1 MKIVSKKE
9 ILVIGNNAKEASRS
23 ISLLEPKLKNDILRA
38 ASENLLKNMSI
49 IIDENKK
56 DVEDNKDKLTP
67 ATLDRLVLDEKRIK
81 SMCDGLVDISKLND
95 PIGKLLDKWDRPNGL
110 KIEKVSIPL
119 GVIGVIYESRPNVAA
134 DAAGLTLKSGN
145 TLILQRWKRKF

>member
-56 DVEDNKDKLTP
+56 DVHE
-67 ATLDRLVLDEKRIK
+67 IK
-81 SMCDGLVDISKLND
+81 AEYLK
-95 PIGKLLDKWDRPNGL
+95 GL
-110 KIEKVSIPL
+110 KFYYISSMNEISNLCLKKEKYKNYIDL
-119 GVIGVIYESRPNVAA
+119 
-134 DAAGLTLKSGN
+134 
-145 TLILQRWKRKF
+145 